1 MGSLSIWHWMIV
13 LVVIILVFG
22 TSKLKNVGRDLGF
35 AVKGFKEGLQ
45 EGTSDA
51 TSAAPPQQPAQKVEN
66 APQTPGQ
73 TIDVTAR
80 EKTGT

>member
-22 TSKLKNVGRDLGF
+22 TSKLKNVGRDLGS

-51 TSAAPPQQPAQKVEN
+51 TSAAPQPPVQKVEN

>member
-22 TSKLKNVGRDLGF
+22 TSKLKNVGRDLGS

-45 EGTSDA
+45 EGTSDT
-51 TSAAPPQQPAQKVEN
+51 TSAAPPQQPTQKVEN

-80 EKTGT
+80 EKTGA

>member
-13 LVVIILVFG
+13 LVVIVLVFG
-22 TSKLKNVGRDLGF
+22 TSKLKNVGRDLGS

-45 EGTSDA
+45 EGTTEPSD
-51 TSAAPPQQPAQKVEN
+51 SPQQPVQKVEN
-66 APQTPGQ
+66 APPAAGS

>member
-22 TSKLKNVGRDLGF
+22 TSKLKNVGRDLGS

-51 TSAAPPQQPAQKVEN
+51 ASAAPPQQPAQKVEN
-66 APQTPGQ
+66 ASQPPGQ

-80 EKTGT
+80 EKTGA